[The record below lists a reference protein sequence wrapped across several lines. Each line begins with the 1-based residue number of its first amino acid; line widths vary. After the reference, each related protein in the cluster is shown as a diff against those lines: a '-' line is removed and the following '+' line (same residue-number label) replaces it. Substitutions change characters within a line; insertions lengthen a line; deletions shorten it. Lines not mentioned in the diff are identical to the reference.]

1 MSYVYLGSRVGIQA
15 TLEKADICGEFIL
28 ASSETPPDFESGP
41 TASTLHR
48 INSLQKPYNT
58 QLQCQIHDDIKRIE
72 QLITEEITKTNKG
85 KLLFTLKNG
94 GTIALFCWL
103 IHSFRILDIF
113 LITCNVVFT
122 YKKILLTI

>member
-1 MSYVYLGSRVGIQA
+1 MGIQA

-28 ASSETPPDFESGP
+28 ASSETPPDLESGP

-58 QLQCQIHDDIKRIE
+58 QQQCQIHNDIKIIE
-72 QLITEEITKTNKG
+72 QLITEQIRKTNKG
-85 KLLFTLKNG
+85 KLPFILRNE

-103 IHSFRILDIF
+103 IQFQNIRQFSGYMQRCVHIL
-113 LITCNVVFT
+113 
-122 YKKILLTI
+122 KKLY